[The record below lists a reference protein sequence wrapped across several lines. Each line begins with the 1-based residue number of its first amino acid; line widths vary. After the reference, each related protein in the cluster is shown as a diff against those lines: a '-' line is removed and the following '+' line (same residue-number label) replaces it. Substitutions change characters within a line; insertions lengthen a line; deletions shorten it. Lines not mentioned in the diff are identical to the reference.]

1 MSSSKEFRNF
11 VLEEL
16 RNLGD
21 ISYKPM
27 MGEFLLYYEGI
38 YFGGIYDDRFM
49 VKMTKTN
56 EKFNL
61 EKELAYDGAKPMLV
75 VYDLDNVEF
84 LTDLV
89 LTTVEGLKNEK
100 GGKKKWEIKLL
111 QFVEVCVLQNKW
123 LILRQRLKENMA
135 GVLFSVYIVLT
146 LSLSQMKKWK
156 TLSMHTD
163 KKLTLAMQF
172 MLWILMDISE
182 VQQTVKFA
190 MQLKREKKS
199 YITKQEKKKID
210 KQKPPNFWW
219 LFCE

>member
-1 MSSSKEFRNF
+1 MSSSKEFRDF

-16 RNLGD
+16 RNLDD

-27 MGEFLLYYEGI
+27 MGEFLLYYDGI

-61 EKELAYDGAKPMLV
+61 EKELPYDVAKPMFV

-100 GGKKKWEIKLL
+100 GGKKKWEIKL
-111 QFVEVCVLQNKW
+111 
-123 LILRQRLKENMA
+123 
-135 GVLFSVYIVLT
+135 
-146 LSLSQMKKWK
+146 
-156 TLSMHTD
+156 
-163 KKLTLAMQF
+163 
-172 MLWILMDISE
+172 
-182 VQQTVKFA
+182 
-190 MQLKREKKS
+190 
-199 YITKQEKKKID
+199 
-210 KQKPPNFWW
+210 
-219 LFCE
+219 

>member
-1 MSSSKEFRNF
+1 MSSSKEFRDF

-27 MGEFLLYYEGI
+27 MGEFLLYYDGI

-61 EKELAYDGAKPMLV
+61 EKELPYDGAKPMFV

-89 LTTVEGLKNEK
+89 LTTVEELKNEK
-100 GGKKKWEIKLL
+100 GGKKKWEIKL
-111 QFVEVCVLQNKW
+111 
-123 LILRQRLKENMA
+123 
-135 GVLFSVYIVLT
+135 
-146 LSLSQMKKWK
+146 
-156 TLSMHTD
+156 
-163 KKLTLAMQF
+163 
-172 MLWILMDISE
+172 
-182 VQQTVKFA
+182 
-190 MQLKREKKS
+190 
-199 YITKQEKKKID
+199 
-210 KQKPPNFWW
+210 
-219 LFCE
+219 